1 MRYRYWIDVVLGLIL
16 IAAPFVGRFAG
27 DRPALYT
34 AVGVGVVLLGW
45 ALLGYLSPH
54 LKAHGVHPTQ
64 A

>member
-1 MRYRYWIDVVLGLIL
+1 
-16 IAAPFVGRFAG
+16 VGRISA

-34 AVGVGVVLLGW
+34 AVGVGVVLSVW

-54 LKAHGVHPTQ
+54 LKAHGVHATQ